1 MMLAVSFHKSESA
14 SKDDGRDYSL
24 TLMNRILG
32 TLKVMVYLL
41 IGLLCSAAMAQSPAE
56 NNKKSQSPVEITA
69 DELISHGDKNY
80 AEFIGNVAAIQGNFS
95 IHSDALRIYYHA
107 SGTNITADSNKPD
120 ALEKIVAIGNVVI
133 KADSRRAETERAE
146 YSLKEDKVVLSGED
160 STVTDGK
167 NTLTGSKITWH
178 RDTGQISVEG
188 TEQKRVKAVFYST
201 EGLSLPTQS
210 APATSESPP
219 TN

>member
-1 MMLAVSFHKSESA
+1 MMLAATHHKSKTTS
-14 SKDDGRDYSL
+14 SGDDCEY
-24 TLMNRILG
+24 LMKIIRRNSGVI
-32 TLKVMVYLL
+32 KIVVYLL
-41 IGLLCSAAMAQSPAE
+41 IWLMCSAAMAQSPAE
-56 NNKKSQSPVEITA
+56 NSGKAQSSVEITA

-80 AEFIGNVAAIQGNFS
+80 AEFIGNVAAVQGNFS
-95 IHSDALRIYYHA
+95 INSDALRIYYNA
-107 SGTNITADSNKPD
+107 SGTNITTNSTKPE

-146 YSLKEDKVVLSGED
+146 YSLKEDKVVLSGEN

-188 TEQKRVKAVFYST
+188 SEEKRVKAVFYST
-201 EGLSLPTQS
+201 QGLSLPTQN

>member
-1 MMLAVSFHKSESA
+1 MNQKTTSLDDNYA
-14 SKDDGRDYSL
+14 S
-24 TLMNRILG
+24 LMKTIRRNSG
-32 TLKVMVYLL
+32 VLKIIVYLFVW
-41 IGLLCSAAMAQSPAE
+41 LLCSTAMAQSPDE
-56 NNKKSQSPVEITA
+56 NSEKAQSPVEITA

-80 AEFIGNVAAIQGNFS
+80 AEFIGNVAAVQGNFS
-95 IHSDALRIYYHA
+95 INSDALRIYYHA
-107 SGTNITADSNKPD
+107 SGANIKTSSTKPE
-120 ALEKIVAIGNVVI
+120 ALDKIVAIGNVVI

-146 YSLKEDKVVLSGED
+146 YSLKEDTVVLSGEN

-188 TEQKRVKAVFYST
+188 SEKKRVKAVFYST
-201 EGLSLPTQS
+201 QGLSLPTQS
-210 APATSESPP
+210 APASADSPP

>member
-1 MMLAVSFHKSESA
+1 MLAVTHHKSKTTSLGDDCEYLMETIRRHSGV
-14 SKDDGRDYSL
+14 SKI
-24 TLMNRILG
+24 T
-32 TLKVMVYLL
+32 VYVL
-41 IGLLCSAAMAQSPAE
+41 IWLLCGSAMAQSPAE
-56 NNKKSQSPVEITA
+56 KSEKAQSPVEITA

-80 AEFIGNVAAIQGNFS
+80 AEFIGNVAAVQGNFS
-95 IHSDALRIYYHA
+95 INSDALRIYYHA
-107 SGTNITADSNKPD
+107 SGTNKTTNSTQPE

-146 YSLKEDKVVLSGED
+146 YSLKEDKVVLSGEE

-188 TEQKRVKAVFYST
+188 TEKKRVKAVFYST
-201 EGLSLPTQS
+201 QGLSLPTQS
-210 APATSESPP
+210 APTSSGSPP

>member
-1 MMLAVSFHKSESA
+1 MIMI
-14 SKDDGRDYSL
+14 RRYSS
-24 TLMNRILG
+24 II
-32 TLKVMVYLL
+32 KYIVYVLFC
-41 IGLLCSAAMAQSPAE
+41 LLCNTAMAQSPAD
-56 NNKKSQSPVEITA
+56 NSDKAQSPVEITA

-80 AEFIGNVAAIQGNFS
+80 AEFIGNVAAVQGNFS
-95 IHSDALRIYYHA
+95 INSDALRIYYHA
-107 SGTNITADSNKPD
+107 SGTDITTNSTQPE

-146 YSLKEDKVVLSGED
+146 YSLKEDKVVLSGEN

-188 TEQKRVKAVFYST
+188 SDKKRVKAVFYST
-201 EGLSLPTQS
+201 QGLSLPTQS
-210 APATSESPP
+210 APDTSDSPP

>member
-1 MMLAVSFHKSESA
+1 MIHTISHHKTKFDSIGNE
-14 SKDDGRDYSL
+14 RDFFLKIMRRS
-24 TLMNRILG
+24 LG

-41 IGLLCSAAMAQSPAE
+41 ILLQCGAAMAQSPAE
-56 NNKKSQSPVEITA
+56 NDKRSQSPVEITA
-69 DELISHGDKNY
+69 DELISHGNENY

-95 IHSDALRIYYHA
+95 IHSDALRIYYHT
-107 SGTNITADSNKPD
+107 SGTNITADSNTPD
-120 ALEKIVAIGNVVI
+120 ALEKIVAIGNVII

-146 YSLKEDKVVLSGED
+146 YSLKEDKVVLSGEN

-178 RDTGQISVEG
+178 RNTGQISVEG
-188 TEQKRVKAVFYST
+188 TKQKRVKAVFYST
-201 EGLSLPTQS
+201 EGLSLPTQDV
-210 APATSESPP
+210 PATSESSP